1 MFGLTEQEMDSYK
14 IIVQDYAVRDVTPM
28 VVGSAKFITPV
39 IEQEGKESPDTE
51 YVNKLVTDVEI
62 VITLTA
68 LHMALD
74 YAYLQ
79 SDSNKKEKEIVKS
92 LHVKYETFLINQFIR
107 YGVSFTEEVLSEII
121 GQILLEL
128 PYLYLMAIQDED
140 FDDDQFL
147 IDKMEAYEEY
157 IESTLLD
164 EDEGEVDEEEE

>member
-1 MFGLTEQEMDSYK
+1 MFGLTEQEMDFYR
-14 IIVQDYAVRDVTPM
+14 ITVQDYAVRDVTPM
-28 VVGSAKFITPV
+28 IVGNAKFVTPI
-39 IEQEGKESPDTE
+39 IEHEGEDIPDAE

-68 LHMALD
+68 LNMALD

-79 SDSNKKEKEIVKS
+79 SDSDKEEKEIIKN
-92 LHVKYETFLINQFIR
+92 LHEKYDTFLINQFIR
-107 YGVSFTEEVLSEII
+107 YGVSFTEEVLSEIL

-128 PYLYLMAIQDED
+128 PFLYLMAIQDED

-157 IESTLLD
+157 IESNLL
-164 EDEGEVDEEEE
+164 EDEEEVDEEEE